1 MIHRYDYGTPI
12 PTHAVVKDIP
22 VEQGNLPF
30 FAVAHEGESV
40 TFTHQMHRNDIVF
53 GLGETVRGIN
63 KRGHL
68 YKSWNMDDMMH
79 LETKGGLY
87 ASHNF
92 LIFYGEGKCF
102 GVFFDDPGLVE
113 FDLGYTQIDTAK
125 ITSANGGVSVYL
137 IEEDSLIAVC
147 RAFRELTGRSYIPP
161 KWAFGY
167 MQSRW
172 GYATDKDVEFIAE
185 EHRKRHIP
193 LDSVCMD
200 IDYMEDFKDFTWD
213 ASHFPDLPGF
223 AARMKAD
230 HIRLVPIIDAGV
242 KQVEGYDVCEEG
254 LEKGYFCKKADGS
267 EFIGAVWPGRSY
279 FPDFMRDDVRQWFG
293 DKYHRLLDAGVEG
306 FWNDMK
312 EPALFYTPETLEK
325 AFADVDALKGV
336 NVGIYEYFDMK
347 DIFANVGNN
356 PEDYRRFYHDVNGQ
370 LIRHDKLHNLYG
382 AMMTRAA
389 AQGFKSYDPDK
400 RVLMF
405 SRSSYIGAH
414 RDAGVWQGDNSAWW
428 GHLQMCLK
436 MLPNLNM
443 TGFLYNGA
451 DLGGFGSNTTE
462 DLVLRFLELGVFT
475 PLMRNHAAQGTR
487 DQEIFRFSTWEDMKN
502 VVTVRYALI
511 PYLYSE
517 FVKAAMTDGMYFRPL
532 AFDYPQDKT
541 ALRIEDQVMLGND
554 CMIAPV
560 IEQNARGRHVYL
572 PEDMLMVRFRS
583 ADDYDQVKL
592 EKGHHWIEIDLH
604 ELPLFI
610 KRGHAIPMAKAA
622 EYVEGIDTSDLTMLG
637 WLDEDIDVT
646 LYDDDG
652 YTTHIDRAKGL
663 RTLRVKA

>member
-1 MIHRYDYGTPI
+1 MIRRYDFGSPI
-12 PTHAVVKDIP
+12 PTHAVVTSLP
-22 VEQGNLPF
+22 VELGDLPF
-30 FAVAHEGESV
+30 FTVSHEGESV
-40 TFTHQMHRNDIVF
+40 AFTHEMHRDDVVF

-87 ASHNF
+87 ASHNL
-92 LIFYGEGKCF
+92 LIFYGEDKCF
-102 GVFFDDPGLVE
+102 GAYFDDPGLVE

-125 ITSANGGVSVYL
+125 ITSVNGGVSVYV
-137 IEEDSLIAVC
+137 IEEDSLTAVC
-147 RAFRELTGRSYIPP
+147 RTFRELTGRSYIPP

-172 GYATDKDVEFIAE
+172 GYATDKDVEFIAA

-213 ASHFPDLPGF
+213 ATHFPDLPGF
-223 AARMKAD
+223 CARMKAD
-230 HIRLVPIIDAGV
+230 HIRMVPIIDAGV
-242 KQVEGYDVCEEG
+242 KQADGYDVCEEG
-254 LEKGYFCKKADGS
+254 VENGYFCKKADGS

-279 FPDFMRDDVRQWFG
+279 FPDFMRNDVRQWFG
-293 DKYHRLLDAGVEG
+293 DKYHRLLNAGVEG
-306 FWNDMK
+306 FWNDMN

-370 LIRHDKLHNLYG
+370 LIRHDKLHNLYC

-389 AQGFKSYDPDK
+389 AQGFKSYDPDR
-400 RVLMF
+400 RVLLF

-414 RDAGVWQGDNSAWW
+414 RDGGVWQGDNSAWW

-436 MLPNLNM
+436 MLPSLNM

-451 DLGGFGSNTTE
+451 DLGGFGQNTTE

-487 DQEIFRFSTWEDMKN
+487 DQEIFHFSTWEDMKN

-532 AFDYPQDKT
+532 AFDYSQDKT

-554 CMIAPV
+554 CMIAPIV
-560 IEQNARGRHVYL
+560 EQNARGRHVYL

-583 ADDYDQVKL
+583 AEDYDLTKM
-592 EKGHHWIEIDLH
+592 EKGHHWVEIDLN

-610 KRGHAIPMAKAA
+610 RRGHAVPLAKAA
-622 EYVEGIDTSDLTMLG
+622 EYVEGIDTSDLTLLG
-637 WLDEDIDVT
+637 WLDEDVDVT
-646 LYDDDG
+646 LYEDDG
-652 YTTHIDRAKGL
+652 YTTHIDLEKGL
-663 RTLRVKA
+663 RTLHAKA